1 MSTDPSAT
9 ILTRRIILTLLLG
22 ALVLLSYLVL
32 RLFLVPIAWASILAF
47 LTWPAYRQ
55 VRRVLPGGDTLS
67 ALVMT
72 ALLIAAVILPVS
84 WLMVLLR
91 GEVAGAYAAVVQLV
105 GRGPYA
111 LPDWLAQL
119 PWLGDWLSQ
128 LLESWGRDPAALRGW
143 IGGWMEARTGEILN
157 IVGDVG
163 RNAGKLAFALFTV
176 FFLYRDGESLVRQ
189 ARRVLRRFLGKR
201 VESYIAAA
209 GAMTKAV
216 VWGLVAT
223 ALAQG
228 ALAGLGYWW
237 AGLDA
242 PVLLGAVTAL
252 VAMLPFGAPFVWGAI
267 GGWLLLN
274 GELTAGVGLLL
285 WGGLVVSWIDNLIR
299 PLVISSA
306 TRIPFLLVLFGV
318 LGGLAAFGLI
328 GLFLG
333 PVILAVLVAVWR
345 EWLEEAGG
353 EPPAGGSA
361 TGRPP
366 AGERATGARAVDERA
381 TGDSAVD
388 ERAGVERVRGEPPA
402 AGDA

>member
-22 ALVLLSYLVL
+22 ALVVLSYAVL
-32 RLFLVPIAWASILAF
+32 RIFLAPIAWATILAF
-47 LTWPAYRQ
+47 LTWPVY
-55 VRRVLPGGDTLS
+55 RRVQRLLPGGDTLS
-67 ALVMT
+67 ALAMT
-72 ALLIAAVILPVS
+72 VLLIAAVILPVL
-84 WLMVLLR
+84 WLLVLLR
-91 GEVAGAYAAVVQLV
+91 GELAGAYAAVVRLV

-119 PWLGDWLSQ
+119 PWLGDWLRQ
-128 LLESWGRDPAALRGW
+128 VLESWERDPAALRGQ
-143 IGGWMEARTGEILN
+143 IGGWMEVRTGEILN
-157 IVGDVG
+157 ILGDVG
-163 RNAGKLAFALFTV
+163 RNAGKLALALFTV

-201 VESYIAAA
+201 VEGYIAAA

-237 AGLDA
+237 AGVDA

-267 GGWLLLN
+267 CLWLLVS
-274 GELTAGVGLLL
+274 GDLTAGVGLLV
-285 WGGLVVSWIDNLIR
+285 WCGLVVSWVDNLIR

-353 EPPAGGSA
+353 EPMAADASA
-361 TGRPP
+361 P
-366 AGERATGARAVDERA
+366 GAAQADGLVQ
-381 TGDSAVD
+381 GD
-388 ERAGVERVRGEPPA
+388 GA
-402 AGDA
+402 AGAPSAGTTSDGPGAAVRPSRR

>member
-1 MSTDPSAT
+1 MTEPSAT

-22 ALVLLSYLVL
+22 ALVALSYAVM
-32 RLFLVPIAWASILAF
+32 RFFLSPIAWAVILAF
-47 LTWPAYRQ
+47 LTWPVYR
-55 VRRVLPGGDTLS
+55 RLRGTLRAGDTGS

-72 ALLIAAVILPVS
+72 LLLVAAVILPVF

-91 GEVAGAYAAVVQLV
+91 SEVAGAYAALVHLV

-119 PWLGDWLSQ
+119 PWLGDWLGQ
-128 LLESWGRDPAALRGW
+128 LLEQWGRDPGALRAQ
-143 IGGWMEARTGEILN
+143 IASWMEARTGEILN
-157 IVGDVG
+157 ILGDVG
-163 RNAGKLAFALFTV
+163 RNAGKLALALFTV
-176 FFLYRDGESLVRQ
+176 FFLYRDGDSLARQ
-189 ARRVLRRFLGKR
+189 GRRVLRRFLGKR
-201 VESYIAAA
+201 VEGYIAAA

-228 ALAGLGYWW
+228 ALAGVGYWW
-237 AGLDA
+237 AGLDG

-252 VAMLPFGAPFVWGAI
+252 VAMLPFGAPFVWGSI
-267 GGWLLLN
+267 GAWLLVS
-274 GELTAGVGLLL
+274 GELTAGLGLLL
-285 WGGLVVSWIDNLIR
+285 WGALVVSWIDNLIR

-345 EWLEEAGG
+345 EWLDEADADALPP
-353 EPPAGGSA
+353 PPADA
-361 TGRPP
+361 ARPP
-366 AGERATGARAVDERA
+366 SGHGAVD
-381 TGDSAVD
+381 GDD
-388 ERAGVERVRGEPPA
+388 LT
-402 AGDA
+402 

>member
-1 MSTDPSAT
+1 MPEPSAT

-22 ALVLLSYLVL
+22 ALVVLSYAVM
-32 RLFLVPIAWASILAF
+32 RFFLSPIAWAVILAF
-47 LTWPAYRQ
+47 LTWPVYR
-55 VRRVLPGGDTLS
+55 RLRGVLHAGDTVG

-72 ALLIAAVILPVS
+72 LLLVAAVILPVL
-84 WLMVLLR
+84 WLTVLLR
-91 GEVAGAYAAVVQLV
+91 SEVAGAYAAVVQLV
-105 GRGPYA
+105 SRGPYA
-111 LPDWLAQL
+111 LPAWLAQV
-119 PWLGDWLSQ
+119 PWLGDWLGQ
-128 LLESWGRDPAALRGW
+128 LLEQWGRDPAALRAQ
-143 IGGWMEARTGEILN
+143 IGSWMEARTGEILN
-157 IVGDVG
+157 ILGDVG

-176 FFLYRDGESLVRQ
+176 FFLYRDGDSLVRQ
-189 ARRVLRRFLGKR
+189 GQRVLRRFLGQR
-201 VESYIAAA
+201 VEGYIAAA

-237 AGLDA
+237 AGVDG

-252 VAMLPFGAPFVWGAI
+252 VAMLPFGAPLVWGSI
-267 GGWLLLN
+267 GAWLLVS
-274 GELTAGVGLLL
+274 GEFAAGIGLLL
-285 WGGLVVSWIDNLIR
+285 WGALVVSWVDNLIR

-345 EWLEEAGG
+345 EWLDEADD
-353 EPPAGGSA
+353 PPL
-361 TGRPP
+361 PP
-366 AGERATGARAVDERA
+366 PSGHGAVDR
-381 TGDSAVD
+381 DDLS
-388 ERAGVERVRGEPPA
+388 
-402 AGDA
+402 